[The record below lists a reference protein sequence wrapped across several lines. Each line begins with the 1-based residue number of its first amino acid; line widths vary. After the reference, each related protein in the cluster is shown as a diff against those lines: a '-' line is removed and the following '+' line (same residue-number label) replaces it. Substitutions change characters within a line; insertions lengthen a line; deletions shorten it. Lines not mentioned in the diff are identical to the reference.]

1 MIVPT
6 GRGSDDED
14 GPERHGDERGARGG
28 AAALPRAEAPPPPPA
43 AGRQKASVPL
53 APGAWAQS
61 GCDLPDCSCDF
72 AHEHL
77 AQ

>member
-14 GPERHGDERGARGG
+14 GPEQHGDERGARGG
-28 AAALPRAEAPPPPPA
+28 AAALPRAEAPPPA

>member
-14 GPERHGDERGARGG
+14 GPEQHGDERGARGG
-28 AAALPRAEAPPPPPA
+28 AAALPRAEAPPPPA

-61 GCDLPDCSCDF
+61 GCDLPDCGCDF